1 MYCLIPEYQSP
12 FLMSSAVESSCRCKV
27 ASRVSAGVAEGV
39 GTGVGVF
46 LTIAG
51 VGVATAVAACIRVG
65 GVGGRLGRARARGP
79 HAPPFRL
86 GGLLAERRQC
96 RLGTDRRAQ
105 SPHRIAC

>member
-46 LTIAG
+46 LTIEG
-51 VGVATAVAACIRVG
+51 VGVATAVAAAVRRGSFGGG
-65 GVGGRLGRARARGP
+65 GVRMGGR
-79 HAPPFRL
+79 
-86 GGLLAERRQC
+86 GGLSLLGQVGANLGV
-96 RLGTDRRAQ
+96 RLSVDVRTR
-105 SPHRIAC
+105 